1 MKYYYSL
8 NDYFT
13 QKYLT
18 RIQKLTISLPFTCP
32 HGRCSYCYDGSKP
45 PHNDIFLPLARQ
57 IENGIAYGRKR
68 YGKNTKFIAY
78 FQSYSN
84 TNKPFDELKKYYD
97 EIFNYNDVIGMSIG
111 TRPDCIDDEKLSLI
125 DSYVDKNIDVWLE
138 LGLQSA
144 NDETLIRINR
154 GHTVNQFVD
163 AFEKV
168 KRTRIKTVIHIIIGL
183 PGEEK
188 KDFHKTAKLAAVL
201 HPFGIK
207 IHPLYVVD
215 KTNLGEKY
223 KSSPFKILDLEE
235 YVQNLA
241 DVMEILPADTIIMR
255 FTAEAP
261 RDLLIAP
268 EYCSSQYKNK
278 IKELL
283 MQEFIKRESWQG
295 SRG

>member
-1 MKYYYSL
+1 
-8 NDYFT
+8 
-13 QKYLT
+13 
-18 RIQKLTISLPFTCP
+18 
-32 HGRCSYCYDGSKP
+32 
-45 PHNDIFLPLARQ
+45 
-57 IENGIAYGRKR
+57 
-68 YGKNTKFIAY
+68 
-78 FQSYSN
+78 
-84 TNKPFDELKKYYD
+84 
-97 EIFNYNDVIGMSIG
+97 
-111 TRPDCIDDEKLSLI
+111 
-125 DSYVDKNIDVWLE
+125 
-138 LGLQSA
+138 
-144 NDETLIRINR
+144 
-154 GHTVNQFVD
+154 NQFVD